1 MIKTRV
7 GLGLRLVASAL
18 LIAPCL
24 TGQAHAA
31 TRATAI
37 PTLGRIPTDCPPGS
51 PRTVL
56 GKVYGTG
63 SSVTG
68 YGAFPVAGLA
78 FDGPHATLQFSRN
91 PQMLHLS
98 WQPPYGWIH
107 KMLWFMN
114 PSHKGRVTLRGS
126 ELRGGRPVW
135 FVLDGPGQK
144 ETRLAVLDP
153 QHQAVVPGPRGA
165 WPQFPGYMYVPHA
178 GCYSIVAQWSG
189 GQETI
194 AFAAG
199 Q

>member
-1 MIKTRV
+1 MIGTRK
-7 GLGLRLVASAL
+7 GLRLAASAL

-24 TGQAHAA
+24 IGQAHAAA

-37 PTLGRIPTDCPPGS
+37 PTLGRVPTDCPTGS

-63 SSVTG
+63 PSVAG

-91 PQMLHLS
+91 PPMLHLS

-114 PSHKGRVTLRGS
+114 PRFKGRVTLRDGA
-126 ELRGGRPVW
+126 LHGGHLW
-135 FVLDGPGQK
+135 FILDGPGQK
-144 ETRLAVLDP
+144 ETRGAVLDP
-153 QHQAVVPGPRGA
+153 HHQAVVPGPKGA

-178 GCYSIVAQWSG
+178 GCYSIVARWSG